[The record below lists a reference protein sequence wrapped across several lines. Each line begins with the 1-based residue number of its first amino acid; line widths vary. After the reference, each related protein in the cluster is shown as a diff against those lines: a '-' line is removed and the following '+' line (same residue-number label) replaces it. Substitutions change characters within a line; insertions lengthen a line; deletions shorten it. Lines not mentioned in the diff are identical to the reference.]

1 MIKIATSTSYVTPQE
16 PCFMGGYGMRRQ
28 KSEGILDE
36 LKCTAILL
44 EINGETVVM
53 CDVEILM
60 ITPEIVAAVKEKL
73 DGECG
78 IHPDLVTIA
87 TTHTH
92 AGPEIRSERLPM
104 FDEETDDGFW
114 RRYQDILKEKIFATI
129 ADCFNIELVEVEA
142 WYRTVKIEGLYGNR
156 NGLGK
161 PEDKDVTLIVFKGK
175 HAVEAAIVNI
185 SCHPTVLG
193 AQNLQISS
201 DLLGYISRGVKERL
215 GVYPLMMQ
223 GASGDMSNRNYRQG
237 HDAQELSRTGE
248 GILAQLFASEDLTL
262 LSLSEPMVEEYHW
275 ETTYPI
281 DKDALK
287 TLQSEIRQQMSAEID
302 YDKHKILLSSDYA
315 IDLKLKK
322 EEITAIFDAAIIRL
336 GDVEICKQP
345 GEMFSRFGLKIKA
358 ASKAKLPLIW
368 GYADDYGGYL
378 ADEGEYGKTYE
389 SIMSPLPKGATEEIT
404 DDLAWLMAGE
414 ME

>member
-1 MIKIATSTSYVTPQE
+1 MIKVATSTRYVTPQE

-36 LKCTAILL
+36 LKCTAVLL
-44 EINGETVVM
+44 EIDGSPIVM

-60 ITPEIVAAVKEKL
+60 ITSEIVTAVKERL
-73 DGECG
+73 LREYG
-78 IHPDLVTIA
+78 IQPEMVTIA

-104 FDEETDDGFW
+104 FDEESDDSFW
-114 RRYQDILKEKIFATI
+114 RRYQDFLKERIFITI
-129 ADCFNIELVEVEA
+129 ADCFETELREAEA

-156 NGLGK
+156 NGIGK
-161 PEDKDVTLIVFKGK
+161 PEDKDVTLIVFKNEK
-175 HAVEAAIVNI
+175 EVLAAIVNI
-185 SCHPTVLG
+185 ACHPTVLG

-237 HDAQELSRTGE
+237 HDAQELTRTGE
-248 GILAQLFASEDLTL
+248 GILAQLFASQELAP
-262 LSLSEPMVEEYHW
+262 LSLDKPVVEPYHW
-275 ETTYPI
+275 ETSYPV
-281 DKDALK
+281 DKEALK
-287 TLQSEIRQQMSAEID
+287 KLQMQIRQQMAAEEN

-322 EEITAIFDAAIIRL
+322 EEITANFDAAIIRM
-336 GDVEICKQP
+336 GDLEICKQP
-345 GEMFSRFGLKIKA
+345 GEMFSRFGMKIKA

-389 SIMSPLPKGATEEIT
+389 SIMSPMPKGASEEIT
-404 DDLAWLMAGE
+404 DDLARLMAGE
-414 ME
+414 TE